1 MCGVQVLQNKHS
13 IVTLEIVKDH
23 DDTSLIAILVNREGV
38 KMIEEVIRASRTIK
52 AVGFILLLV
61 FAANQNGCLNS
72 IVVGDGFIVRINEER
87 G

>member
-1 MCGVQVLQNKHS
+1 MLQNKHS
-13 IVTLEIVKDH
+13 IVALEIVKDH

-38 KMIEEVIRASRTIK
+38 KMIEEVIRASRTVK

-61 FAANQNGCLNS
+61 FETNQNGYLDS
-72 IVVGDGFIVRINEER
+72 IVVGNGFIVRINKER